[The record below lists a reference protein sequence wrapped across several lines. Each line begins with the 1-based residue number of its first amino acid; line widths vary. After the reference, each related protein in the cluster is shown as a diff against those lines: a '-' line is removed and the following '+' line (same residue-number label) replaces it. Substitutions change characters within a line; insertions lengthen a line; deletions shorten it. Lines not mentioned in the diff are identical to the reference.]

1 MLNVVYGTVYTLCL
15 YCTYLKKCLSNLTF
29 YMASVDREERVP
41 KTRRFKALL
50 AGRIWAYILCCWG
63 KKIQDDGFGLR
74 RNTTYHQQP
83 HGETFKTFLLLLL
96 PRTMSICDKV

>member
-74 RNTTYHQQP
+74 RNTITNNR
-83 HGETFKTFLLLLL
+83 TVKLLKLSSSSSFQE
-96 PRTMSICDKV
+96 R

>member
-1 MLNVVYGTVYTLCL
+1 MAQYIYTLL

-50 AGRIWAYILCCWG
+50 AGRIWAYAILCWG

-74 RNTTYHQQP
+74 RNTITNNR
-83 HGETFKTFLLLLL
+83 TVKLLKLSSFSFQE
-96 PRTMSICDKV
+96 R